1 MTQGDCRRPHH
12 RRICRD
18 TVWAR
23 CCVRR
28 RRRARHQHRRSRVFP
43 EQQLSDGVHSTR
55 HRYVRGQRTR
65 PACGFVVGVVRRQH
79 AVDQHLDLVIDDR
92 GCTTSRTDQTPSRHP
107 PGRRQRGERRTHS
120 PAAMPRFRHIATVS
134 QQTGSASRAIGPFQ
148 DESRVSRSGTGSV
161 LPLNYVVSSI
171 ISRSPLTRAHA
182 SGAARAAPITPAAR
196 VVAATSG
203 SPPCSRL

>member
-1 MTQGDCRRPHH
+1 MTQGDCRRLHH

-134 QQTGSASRAIGPFQ
+134 
-148 DESRVSRSGTGSV
+148 RSGTGSV